1 MGSILNGMAL
11 SKVRPFGSGFL
22 IFSDYMRPSIRLAA
36 LMEIPVIFIFT
47 HDSIGVGEDGPTH
60 QPIEQLISLR
70 AIPNLIVLR
79 PGDSNE
85 VSEAWR
91 VIMRLR
97 HKPAVLVLSRQP
109 MPTLDRTRYASAS
122 GVSKGGYI
130 LADAIGKRPEILFLA
145 TGTEV
150 ALAIEVY
157 EKLAAEGVPTR
168 VVSMPSWELFEEQT
182 QEYRD
187 SVIPPEIT
195 ARISVELGST
205 LGWALYHGS
214 GGRAIGMKTFGASAP
229 LKELQRKF
237 GFTPDSLLSAARSLL
252 SRNL

>member
-1 MGSILNGMAL
+1 
-11 SKVRPFGSGFL
+11 
-22 IFSDYMRPSIRLAA
+22 
-36 LMEIPVIFIFT
+36 
-47 HDSIGVGEDGPTH
+47 
-60 QPIEQLISLR
+60 
-70 AIPNLIVLR
+70 
-79 PGDSNE
+79 
-85 VSEAWR
+85 
-91 VIMRLR
+91 MRLR